1 MVALSQDLG
10 SSENHADHRGGKGG
24 GALVSAIMSRIFLV
38 LLLAFGLAATA
49 AAQDAPLPRIVS
61 EDGRHA
67 LLVDGEPYLI
77 LGGQANNSSNYP
89 AVLPQVWPTIA
100 ALNANT
106 LEIPVAWEQVEP
118 VEGQFD
124 FSWIDALIPQARE
137 NNVRLVLLWFGT
149 WKNTSGSY
157 VPEWVKA
164 DGARFPRMRTRD
176 GKTHYV
182 HSPHGR
188 ATLEADKRAFVA
200 MMRHL
205 KQIDPQHTVI
215 MVQPQN
221 EVGSYGSPRDF
232 SPEANRLFAGQIPAE
247 LARKMGK
254 RGTWSEVFG
263 AKADSSFNAWYTAR
277 YIDEIAAAG
286 QAEFNL
292 PMYVNVV
299 TSDPADP
306 KAGEGGGA
314 SGGAD
319 WPVLDVWKAAAPHIA
334 IAAPDLYDRP
344 YRVYNAKLDKMARPD
359 NPLFVPET
367 GNDLEFA
374 RYFWLALG
382 KGAIGW
388 APFGMDPTYN
398 NFPLGGKNL
407 ADNLDAFASKF
418 ALMKPIAGDWARL
431 AFEHPTVGFAKGDD
445 ASEQTANLGRW
456 TIKAQYGLWAFGDP
470 TWTFMEMP
478 PHPNKD
484 LPVGGAALIQLGPD
498 EVLLAGS
505 DVRISFALA
514 APREGDTVHFLSVE
528 EGTFEDGRWVMSRR
542 WNGDQTDYG
551 LNLANPTLLKVR
563 LGTYR

>member
-1 MVALSQDLG
+1 ML
-10 SSENHADHRGGKGG
+10 
-24 GALVSAIMSRIFLV
+24 AIMKRLV
-38 LLLAFGLAATA
+38 LAIMLVLGFAAPA
-49 AAQDAPLPRIVS
+49 GAQQTPLPRIVS
-61 EDGRHA
+61 EHGRHA
-67 LLVDGEPYLI
+67 LLVDGKPYLI

-89 AVLPQVWPTIA
+89 AVLPKVWPTIR
-100 ALNANT
+100 ALHANT
-106 LEIPVAWEQVEP
+106 LEIPVAWEQIEP

-124 FSWIDALIPQARE
+124 FSWLDVPIPQARE

-157 VPEWVKA
+157 VPEWVKL
-164 DGARFPRMRTRD
+164 DGNRFPRMRTRD

-200 MMRHL
+200 MMRHVRE
-205 KQIDPQHTVI
+205 IDPQHTVI

-232 SPEANRLFAGQIPAE
+232 SAEANRLFAGQIPAE

-254 RGTWSEVFG
+254 RGTWTEVFG
-263 AKADSSFNAWYTAR
+263 KKADSSFNAWYTAR

-286 QAEFNL
+286 QAELNL

-299 TSDPADP
+299 TSSPSDAS
-306 KAGEGGGA
+306 AGEGGGA

-319 WPVLDVWKAAAPHIA
+319 WPVLDVWKVAAPHIA
-334 IAAPDLYDRP
+334 IAAPDLYDRA
-344 YRVYNAKLDKMARPD
+344 YDVYSGKLDKMSRPD
-359 NPLFVPET
+359 NPLFVPEN
-367 GNDLEFA
+367 GNALEFA

-388 APFGMDPTYN
+388 APFGMDSTYV
-398 NFPLGGKNL
+398 NFPLGAKAL
-407 ADNLDAFASKF
+407 DAETLDAFASKY
-418 ALMKPIAGDWARL
+418 ALMRPIVSDWARL
-431 AFEHPTVGFAKGDD
+431 ALQHPTIGFAKGDD
-445 ASEQTANLGRW
+445 ASQQSQVSGRW
-456 TIKAQYGLWAFGDP
+456 KVTARYGLWYFGLP
-470 TWTFMEMP
+470 EWTWMEVP

-484 LPVGGAALIQLGPD
+484 RPVGGAALIQLGPD
-498 EVLLAGS
+498 EFLLAGS
-505 DVRISFALA
+505 ELRLDFGLA
-514 APREGDTVHFLSVE
+514 DPKGGENVLFLSVE
-528 EGTFEDGRWVMSRR
+528 EGTFENGRWVMSRR

-551 LNLANPTLLKVR
+551 LNLTDPVLLKVR

>member
-1 MVALSQDLG
+1 VAG
-10 SSENHADHRGGKGG
+10 RITK
-24 GALVSAIMSRIFLV
+24 ALAALLSAI
-38 LLLAFGLAATA
+38 LLLAAPAS
-49 AAQDAPLPRIVS
+49 AQSQLPRIVS
-61 EDGRHA
+61 ENGRHA
-67 LLVDGEPYLI
+67 LLVDGEPFLI
-77 LGGQANNSSNYP
+77 LGAQANNSSNYP
-89 AVLPQVWPTIA
+89 AMLPQVWPTIR

-124 FSWIDALIPQARE
+124 FSWLDALIPQARE

-164 DGARFPRMRTRD
+164 DGQRFPRMKTRD

-205 KQIDPQHTVI
+205 RAIDPQHTVI

-221 EVGSYGSPRDF
+221 EVGSYNSPRDF
-232 SPEANRLFAGQIPAE
+232 SAEANRLFAGPIPAE
-247 LARKMGK
+247 LAGKIGK
-254 RGTWSEVFG
+254 RGTWEAVFG
-263 AKADSSFNAWYTAR
+263 KKADSSFNAWYTAR

-286 QAEFNL
+286 QEVLNL

-299 TSDPADP
+299 TSDPSDP
-306 KAGEGGGA
+306 TAGEGGGA

-334 IAAPDLYDRP
+334 MAAPDLYDRSHK
-344 YRVYNAKLDKMARPD
+344 VYAGKLDKMTRPD

-367 GNDLEFA
+367 GNDLDFA
-374 RYFWLALG
+374 RFFWLTLG

-388 APFGMDPTYN
+388 APFGMDPTYSN
-398 NFPLGGKNL
+398 HPLGGKDL

-418 ALMKPIAGDWARL
+418 ALMRPVAGDWARL
-431 AFEHPTVGFAKGDD
+431 AFKHPTIGFARGDD
-445 ASEQTANLGRW
+445 ASEQSQVSGRW
-456 TIKAQYGLWAFGDP
+456 KVTAQYGLWSFGDP
-470 TWTFMEMP
+470 SWTWMEMP

-484 LPVGGAALIQLGPD
+484 RPVGGAALIQLDAD
-498 EVLLAGS
+498 EFLLAGS
-505 DVRISFALA
+505 DVRIGCSLA
-514 APREGDTVHFLSVE
+514 DPREGDNVLFLSVE
-528 EGTFEDGRWVMSRR
+528 EGTFENGRWVMHRR

-551 LNLANPTLLKVR
+551 LNLGQPTLLKVR